1 VTLTSTSTKVAD
13 VTVTSVI
20 DDLVTSTIELEVT
33 STLYHVAPLCSNI
46 VRLASP
52 EFDTT
57 LPDMSW
63 DENSLALVSCSGF
76 DISTNTDA
84 NYVNVGP
91 NSV

>member
-1 VTLTSTSTKVAD
+1 MTLTSTTTQIVD

-20 DDLVTSTIELEVT
+20 ADFVTSTIKADVT
-33 STLYHVAPLCSNI
+33 STLYHVAPLCSTVI
-46 VRLASP
+46 TLANP

-63 DENSLALVSCSGF
+63 DENSLALVSGSGF
-76 DISTNTDA
+76 DVSTNTDA
-84 NYVNVGP
+84 NYANVGP